1 MKIKSIRVNPG
12 RHGFTIVEIVA
23 SFSILAIVM
32 VVIAQTTSWCFHER
46 HRNSNVF
53 LANQAGINIL
63 EEARSTPWEN
73 LDEKWA
79 QIAQDVN
86 KYKSLPLGTVIMVK
100 VVPSKEFKLIKDVEV
115 LLRWETGRSFD
126 PKECILST
134 SIAPRSIVLQGEK

>member
-100 VVPSKEFKLIKDVEV
+100 VVPSKEFKFIKYVEV
-115 LLRWETGRSFD
+115 VLRWETGRSFD

>member
-115 LLRWETGRSFD
+115 VLRWETGRSFD